1 MYVVRVSYVIALNT
15 WTACFTKDSILR
27 RAIQYTLISPFAVNI
42 CFCLV
47 KSSLFFII
55 QRKFKQAVFAFR
67 HAMRKNLSTR
77 TDVKV

>member
-15 WTACFTKDSILR
+15 WTACFTKD
-27 RAIQYTLISPFAVNI
+27 TLISPFAVNI